1 MPEKSHG
8 DDNVDE
14 VDQAI
19 VMSNFTTPVLAGA
32 DPSIC
37 DSTVQPLNLSRKLS
51 VLDTEKFLAEP
62 ISPIVNID
70 REEDGDNDSSRAA
83 LPAAVNSTFDTTGDA
98 ARPSILASA
107 ATSSSRGPGARPGIS
122 WRPEARF
129 LYFPRAQGH
138 TSVPQR
144 GGSSLGMGYEAEGEA
159 MVRLEYEGEE
169 EGDRVEET
177 QTQQRRSSRLSL
189 GPGTVST
196 PALGQVADTWTSSVQ
211 KPGVIKLTKVG
222 TV

>member
-1 MPEKSHG
+1 
-8 DDNVDE
+8 
-14 VDQAI
+14 
-19 VMSNFTTPVLAGA
+19 MSTFTTPILARA
-32 DPSIC
+32 EPSIC

-62 ISPIVNID
+62 ISPIVNLD

-98 ARPSILASA
+98 AAASRPSILASA
-107 ATSSSRGPGARPGIS
+107 ATSRGPGARPGIS

-159 MVRLEYEGEE
+159 MVRLEYEGEVEKAE
-169 EGDRVEET
+169 EVEET
-177 QTQQRRSSRLSL
+177 QQTQQRRSSRLSL
-189 GPGTVST
+189 GPATMST
-196 PALGQVADTWTSSVQ
+196 PALGQVEDTWTSSVQ

-222 TV
+222 KV

>member
-1 MPEKSHG
+1 
-8 DDNVDE
+8 
-14 VDQAI
+14 
-19 VMSNFTTPVLAGA
+19 MSTFTTPVLVGA
-32 DPSIC
+32 EPSVC

-62 ISPIVNID
+62 ISPIVNLD
-70 REEDGDNDSSRAA
+70 REEEGDNDSSRAA

-107 ATSSSRGPGARPGIS
+107 TSSSSRGPGARPGIS

-159 MVRLEYEGEE
+159 MVRLEYEEEYEE
-169 EGDRVEET
+169 EEDRVEET
-177 QTQQRRSSRLSL
+177 QQTQQTQQRRSSRLSL
-189 GPGTVST
+189 GPGSVST
-196 PALGQVADTWTSSVQ
+196 PALGQVEDTWTSSVQ

-222 TV
+222 KV